1 MTSRTKIVHD
11 IISPEGS
18 AHRTGFSPHQHSRE
32 AGNFG
37 MSILL
42 CLRIWSRN
50 LLTERIESTETP
62 YKHVQDFFEANV
74 DLLTTRSRDFNG
86 NASNPIEDSISGF
99 HEAAQATAKGLQ
111 ALSQL
116 HPFIG
121 GMPHLLTYLTQ
132 VLNLLSCRRSFR
144 SRYHA

>member
-18 AHRTGFSPHQHSRE
+18 DHRTGFSHNQHSRE

-37 MSILL
+37 MFIL
-42 CLRIWSRN
+42 CIWSRN
-50 LLTERIESTETP
+50 LLTETIETAETP
-62 YKHVQDFFEANV
+62 YKYVQGFFEANV

-86 NASNPIEDSISGF
+86 NASNPVEDSINGF
-99 HEAAQATAKGLQ
+99 QEAAQATVKGLQ

-121 GMPHLLTYLTQ
+121 GMVHL
-132 VLNLLSCRRSFR
+132 
-144 SRYHA
+144 